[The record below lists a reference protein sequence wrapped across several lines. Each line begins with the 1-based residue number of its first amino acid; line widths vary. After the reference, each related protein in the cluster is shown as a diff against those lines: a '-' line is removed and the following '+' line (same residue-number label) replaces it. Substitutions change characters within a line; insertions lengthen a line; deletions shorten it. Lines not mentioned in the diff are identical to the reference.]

1 MPRDIAFVAT
11 ELREAVLIK
20 ALPDGLRLDAYAEL
34 LVDQHGVPERF
45 LHHGMFTVG
54 GVPWPRETWA
64 MARPHADAPLYA
76 ALTPAGGDN
85 PVKSVLGIAAAVL
98 LSVATAGL
106 ATTGAIAGFQIA
118 AAGSAAARALA
129 AGLGLIGQLAIQ
141 ALFSPPPQGQQK
153 IENFQ
158 AQGASIGAN
167 QAVPGGD
174 MMRVAGTLRIPPTP
188 LMKPRSY
195 LVGDDTIAE
204 MVFGLAGAHQISD
217 IQISGVPA
225 GDFNGVEIWIDD
237 GTADV
242 RVNQFDAYAATQAIN
257 QTLEL
262 HKVRTNETGY
272 SDRELVNQAD
282 PARSLP
288 SWMRVATRPGCDYAD
303 LTFTIA
309 GMYDQSAGDVDQL
322 VYLRFRARKVGTT
335 TWHNIGTVGYVGRGQ
350 SRYSRRVRMH
360 FSVYPGNIAE
370 NPRNRHGFRAPANL
384 PVVTID
390 HVQFKTTD
398 ATHFAPSAAFTWR
411 RQREGIDVWLG
422 ADAHFLDPT
431 ARYEIEMM
439 RSEMVEASEV
449 SDIPTMQ
456 RASGPAYVD
465 YFDARVVSGKWSV
478 QEEIADQGEVVLL
491 QSVASVFNRPPIP
504 ANAPIATIQVRVTNQ
519 QIPQLTALCSGLVP
533 DLVDGAWTGLVATTN
548 PAPHFRDLLTGPMA
562 ERRLAD
568 RYIDDDALADWHAE
582 CAARSWSCGLL
593 LQGKLGDMLKAVAA
607 TGFARP
613 VLDYRYGVV
622 FRRDTSGDVAT
633 QMFTP
638 INVRGLRWSMVYG
651 SRPTAIR
658 AAFVNAARNY
668 EPDEILVQ
676 DPNPLPG
683 ARASIEAGDYP
694 GLTSAAQVTERILFD
709 YAQASNGIRWTFKVG
724 IEHLATRV
732 GEIAILVHDALD
744 RQLAYARIEEK
755 IDATHF
761 ALDAPIDWRGQG
773 DLFDAPDFFG
783 LKDVFAAGQ
792 PWGVAVRTNGR
803 GAPATAVTDYDP
815 ETRIV
820 TVASTEGFEA
830 QNICAFGPISRFS
843 RRVQITDI
851 PEVRLHEAT
860 VVAQNEM
867 VEI

>member
-1 MPRDIAFVAT
+1 MPRDIVFCAT

-20 ALPDGLRLDAYAEL
+20 ALPEGLRLDAYAEL
-34 LVDQHGVPERF
+34 LVEQHGVPERF
-45 LHHGMFTVG
+45 LAHGVFTVG
-54 GVPWPRETWA
+54 GTPWPRETWA
-64 MARPHADAPLYA
+64 MARPRPDVPVYA

-106 ATTGAIAGFQIA
+106 ATTGVLAGFQLA
-118 AAGSAAARALA
+118 AAGSAAAKALA

-141 ALFSPPPQGQQK
+141 ALFSPPPQEQPQ

-158 AQGASIGAN
+158 AKGASIGAN

-174 MMRVAGTLRIPPTP
+174 MLRVAGTLRIPPTP

-195 LVGDDTIAE
+195 LIGDDSYAE
-204 MVFGLAGAHQISD
+204 MVFGLAGPHQISD
-217 IQISGVPA
+217 IQIAGVPA
-225 GDFNGVEIWIDD
+225 DDFNGVEIWIDD

-242 RVNQFDAYAATQAIN
+242 RVNQFEAYAATQPLN

-262 HKVRTNETGY
+262 HKVRADESGY
-272 SDRELVNQAD
+272 DDRELVDQAD
-282 PARSLP
+282 PVRSLP
-288 SWMRVATRPGCDYAD
+288 TWTRVITRAGCDYAD

-309 GMYDQSAGDVDQL
+309 GMYDQSAGDVDQV
-322 VYLRFRARKVGTT
+322 VYLRFRARKEGDP
-335 TWHNIGTVGYVGRGQ
+335 TWRNIGTVAYVGRGQ
-350 SRYSRRVRMH
+350 SRYNRRVRMY
-360 FSVYPGNIAE
+360 FAVYPGGIAE
-370 NPRNRHGFRAPANL
+370 NPRNRHGFLSPATL
-384 PVVTID
+384 PVVTVD

-398 ATHFAPSAAFTWR
+398 ADHFPASAAFTWR

-422 ADAHFLDPT
+422 ADAHFLDST
-431 ARYEIEMM
+431 ARYEIEVM
-439 RSEMVEASEV
+439 RSEMVEESGLANV
-449 SDIPTMQ
+449 ATMQ
-456 RASGPAYVD
+456 RSSDSAQVD
-465 YFDARVVSGKWSV
+465 YFDARQDSGKWKV
-478 QEEIADQGEVVLL
+478 QEEIADQGDLVLL
-491 QSVASVFNRPPIP
+491 QSIACVFQRPPIP
-504 ANAPIATIQVRVTNQ
+504 ANAPIATIQVRVKNQ

-533 DLVDGAWTGLVATTN
+533 DLVDGDWTGLVATTN

-568 RYIDDDALADWHAE
+568 RYIDDDALADWRAE
-582 CAARSWSCGLL
+582 CETRGWSCGLL
-593 LQGKLGDMLKAVAA
+593 LQGKLGDMLDAVAA
-607 TGFARP
+607 TGFARK
-613 VLDYRYGVV
+613 VLDYKYGVV

-638 INVRGLRWSMVYG
+638 LNVRSLRWSMVYG

-694 GLTSAAQVTERILFD
+694 GLTSAAAVTERITFD
-709 YAQASNGIRWTFKVG
+709 YAQASNGIRWTWKVG
-724 IEHLATRV
+724 IEHLATRI

-744 RQLAYARIEEK
+744 RQLAYARIEEV

-761 ALDAPIDWRGQG
+761 AIDTDIDWRGQG
-773 DLFDAPDFFG
+773 DLFDAADFFA
-783 LKDVFAAGQ
+783 LADVFAEGQ
-792 PWGVAVRTNGR
+792 PWGVAVRTAGR
-803 GAPATAVTDYDP
+803 GAPASAVTDYDP
-815 ETRIV
+815 ETRVV
-820 TVASTEGFEA
+820 TVASTGGFDA
-830 QNICAFGPISRFS
+830 QNICAFGPITRFS

-851 PEVRLHEAT
+851 PEVRMHEAT
-860 VVAQNEM
+860 LVAQNEM

>member
-1 MPRDIAFVAT
+1 MPRDIVFCTT

-20 ALPDGLRLDAYAEL
+20 ALPNGLRLDAYAEL

-54 GVPWPRETWA
+54 GTPWPRETWA
-64 MARPHADAPLYA
+64 IARPHADAPVYA
-76 ALTPAGGDN
+76 ALTHAGGDN

-118 AAGSAAARALA
+118 AAGSAAAKALA

-141 ALFSPPPQGQQK
+141 ALFSPPPQEQAQ

-158 AQGASIGAN
+158 AKGASIGAN

-174 MMRVAGTLRIPPTP
+174 MLRVAGSLRIPPTP

-195 LVGDDTIAE
+195 LVGDDAYAE
-204 MVFGLAGAHQISD
+204 MVFGLAGAHQISE
-217 IQISGVPA
+217 IQIAGVPA
-225 GDFNGVEIWIDD
+225 DDLNDVEIWIDD

-242 RVNQFDAYAATQAIN
+242 RVNQFDAYAATQPIN

-262 HKVRTNETGY
+262 HKVRTDETGY
-272 SDRELVNQAD
+272 ADRELVDQAD

-288 SWMRVATRPGCDYAD
+288 KWARMATRAGCDYAD

-309 GMYDQSAGDVDQL
+309 GMVDQSAGDVDQVL
-322 VYLRFRARKVGTT
+322 YLRFRARKEGTS
-335 TWHNIGTVGYVGRGQ
+335 TWHNIGTAGYVGRGQ
-350 SRYSRRVRMH
+350 SRYNRRVRLH
-360 FSVYPGNIAE
+360 FSVYPGGIAE
-370 NPRNRHGFRAPANL
+370 NPRNRHGFRAPVDL
-384 PVVTID
+384 PVVTVD

-398 ATHFAPSAAFTWR
+398 ASHFAPSAAFTWR

-422 ADAHFLDPT
+422 ADAHFLDAS
-431 ARYEIEMM
+431 ARYEIEVM
-439 RSEMVEASEV
+439 RSEMVEAAGL
-449 SDIPTMQ
+449 SDIATMET
-456 RASGPAYVD
+456 SGGAFVD
-465 YFDARVVSGKWSV
+465 YFDARIDSGKWKV
-478 QEEIADQGEVVLL
+478 QEEIADQGEIVLL
-491 QSVASVFNRPPIP
+491 QSIACVFQRPPIP
-504 ANAPIATIQVRVTNQ
+504 ANAPIATIQVRVKNQ

-533 DLVDGAWTGLVATTN
+533 DLVDGAWTGLVATSN

-568 RYIDDDALADWHAE
+568 KYIDDEAIADWRAE
-582 CAARSWSCGLL
+582 CAARGWSCGLL
-593 LQGKLGDMLKAVAA
+593 LQGKLGDMLAGVAA

-613 VLDYRYGVV
+613 VLDYKYGVV
-622 FRRDTSGDVAT
+622 YRRDTSADVAT

-694 GLTSAAQVTERILFD
+694 GLTSTALVTERIVFD
-709 YAQASNGIRWTFKVG
+709 YGQASNGIRWTWKIG
-724 IEHLATRV
+724 IEHLVTRV
-732 GEIAILVHDALD
+732 GEIGILVHDALD
-744 RQLAYARIEEK
+744 RQLAYARIAEV

-761 ALDAPIDWRGQG
+761 AIDGDIDWRGQG
-773 DLFDAPDFFG
+773 DLFDAPDFFA
-783 LKDVFAAGQ
+783 LTNVFAEGQ
-792 PWGVAVRTNGR
+792 PWGVAVRTAGR
-803 GAPATAVTDYDP
+803 GAPAAAVTGYDP

-820 TVASTEGFEA
+820 TVASTSGFDA
-830 QNICAFGPISRFS
+830 QNICAFGPMSRYQ
-843 RRVQITDI
+843 RRVQVTDI
-851 PEVRLHEAT
+851 SEVRLHEAT
-860 VVAQNEM
+860 VTAQNEM
-867 VEI
+867 VEV